1 MKKYL
6 PYLAGMGMATIF
18 GFSFLFTK
26 NALGTLG
33 TVQLP
38 FLRFLTAFIFMTF
51 LVIFKVI
58 KVDYRG
64 KNVLP
69 LMALAMLEPVIYF
82 VMETNGLK
90 YTTASEAGVMIAF
103 IPVVVTILGV
113 VLLKEKTNKL
123 QGIFVLLSVAGVLI
137 IVLADGKA
145 QSGGT
150 LKGILFLLGAV
161 LCASFYTILARKVTQ
176 NFTTYEITYF
186 MMFMAVVF
194 FGVMNLITGIYYGN
208 LVNTFK
214 INKEAFISILFLG
227 VLSSV
232 VAYSLVNYSLSK
244 LPAFQSSVFSN
255 LTTVV
260 SVIAGVIFRN
270 EAFGAVK
277 IIGTILVIIGVFGTN
292 CFSKPMPPEY

>member
-6 PYLAGMGMATIF
+6 PYLAALGMATIY

-26 NALGTLG
+26 NALETLG

-38 FLRFLTAFIFMTF
+38 FLRFLTAFIVMTL
-51 LVIFKVI
+51 LVVFKVI
-58 KVDYRG
+58 KVNYKG

-69 LMALAMLEPVIYF
+69 LVVLAMLEPGIYF

-90 YTTASEAGVMIAF
+90 YTTSSEAGVVIAF
-103 IPVVVTILGV
+103 IPVVVAVLGI

-123 QGIFVLLSVAGVLI
+123 QAMSILLSVAGVIVI
-137 IVLADGKA
+137 ILADGNVQA
-145 QSGGT
+145 GGMF
-150 LKGILFLLGAV
+150 KGILFLLGAV
-161 LCASFYTILARKVTQ
+161 LCASFYTILARKATQ
-176 NFTTYEITYF
+176 NFTPYEITYF
-186 MMFMAVVF
+186 MMLVAMLF
-194 FGVMNLITGIYYGN
+194 FGLLNLITGICCGN
-208 LVNTFK
+208 LTDTFRVNRG
-214 INKEAFISILFLG
+214 ALISILFLG
-227 VLSSV
+227 ILSSV

-244 LPAFQSSVFSN
+244 LPAFQSSVFTN

-270 EAFGAVK
+270 EAFGTVK

-292 CFSKPMPPEY
+292 RFSKGTPPEY